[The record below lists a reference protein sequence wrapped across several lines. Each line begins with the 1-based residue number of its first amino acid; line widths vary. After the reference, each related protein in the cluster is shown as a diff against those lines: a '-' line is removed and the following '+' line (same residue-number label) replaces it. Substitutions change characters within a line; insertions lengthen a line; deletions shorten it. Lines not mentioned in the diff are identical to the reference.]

1 MMPTRRLVRLSAA
14 LSLVLLASCQQPKPP
29 SGEQELLTKYPPAA
43 GSPSCPVLP
52 PDWLERLSTQERRI
66 LPTDCETLSRTPQF
80 SWGEARDRQVGSP
93 WTFMLRNQGGAA
105 VLTRTDLSAPRF
117 LLDTALPPGDY
128 EWSVTYSSTRG
139 LLVPSQWRRFKI
151 ADTTAFAN
159 RSLLASQAPAAS
171 SPAAISS
178 GASLATSVMAK
189 ARPRLL
195 PAGSSYATLAAA
207 ARSTEHLPVLT
218 KLRDLARYT
227 LSRPVPAAP
236 ATPVTATELA
246 KVQGSIAIWQEA
258 RREREYIEML
268 ALIGRLDSSPA
279 LISNAKL
286 RLMSLAAW
294 SPTGVSG
301 EKINDQANREIYAA
315 LALGMDMLWP
325 ELSGPE
331 RSQVTASLRSRLLLA
346 AESLAVLDRSPYDS
360 HANNNIRWVN
370 QALLLSAG
378 LPGFPEAPE
387 MLSRYWDLS
396 LFTLSALSGS
406 DGGFGNG
413 IAYGWYTFV
422 VNVPYVA
429 AVRSITGIDLYQFDH
444 LRRAGDQLIAFTAP
458 NSKQPSAF
466 GDGLEVQEHYAHY
479 SSAYFRLHA
488 QMTRSA
494 QDAWYWQANPANI
507 SAPSNALI
515 WQLLLLGVDKNPLP
529 SPVAPAQNTWF
540 FPDTGLAAMHVD
552 AKQSARTSVFFRS
565 SRFGSYG
572 HSHADNNSVVYTSEG
587 LPLLINAGYYPYYNS
602 PHHKN
607 IRATRFKNALTFDGG
622 YGQSENLLSA
632 TKPSD
637 PIHTMDAR
645 GEVIRTE
652 TRGSLS
658 LVTGDATAAYR
669 GYSTQT
675 YTWTPLLSN
684 AVRSVVMDR
693 ANGVTLIYDW
703 ATSNKPRQWE
713 LNYHSPNAFAADA
726 ATVRASNGR
735 ASVCLDRYGPASSF
749 SQTSTWQI
757 APEVAQPAQ
766 AHGRFTVLSPS
777 LELAHLTVLRDGCKI
792 VPVQVAQ
799 QGSRI
804 SVVIGNQNVSFD
816 KRQTLLSP

>member
-14 LSLVLLASCQQPKPP
+14 LSLILLASCQQPKPP
-29 SGEQELLTKYPPAA
+29 SGEQELLTKYPTAA
-43 GSPSCPVLP
+43 GGTNCPVLP
-52 PDWLERLSTQERRI
+52 PDWLERLSAQERRI

-93 WTFMLRNQGGAA
+93 WTFVLRNQGGAA
-105 VLTRTDLSAPRF
+105 VTSRTDLTAPRL
-117 LLDTALPPGDY
+117 LLDQTLAPGDY
-128 EWSVTYSSTRG
+128 EWSVTYRSARG
-139 LLVPSQWRRFKI
+139 VVVPSQWRRFRI
-151 ADTTAFAN
+151 ADTTVFAN
-159 RSLLASQAPAAS
+159 RSLMAGQAPAAS
-171 SPAAISS
+171 APAAISN

-195 PAGSSYATLAAA
+195 PAGSSYAMVAAA
-207 ARSTEHLPVLT
+207 ARGTEHLPVLS

-227 LSRPVPAAP
+227 LTRPVPPAP

-246 KVQGSIAIWQEA
+246 KVQGSMAIWQET

-268 ALIGRLDSSPA
+268 ALIGRLDNNPA
-279 LISNAKL
+279 LIANAKL

-315 LALGMDMLWP
+315 LAVGIDMLWP
-325 ELSGPE
+325 ELSGSE
-331 RSQVTASLRSRLLLA
+331 RSQITVSLRSRLLQA
-346 AESLAVLDRSPYDS
+346 ADSLAVLDSSPYDS
-360 HANNNIRWVN
+360 HANNNIRWIN

-378 LPGFPEAPE
+378 LPGFPEAPA
-387 MLSRYWDLS
+387 MLTRFWDLS

-413 IAYGWYTFV
+413 IAYGWYNFAF
-422 VNVPYVA
+422 NVPYVA
-429 AVRSITGIDLYQFDH
+429 AVRSITGIDLYQLDH

-458 NSKQPSAF
+458 NSRHPSAF
-466 GDGLEVQEHYAHY
+466 GDGLEVQEHYTHY

-507 SAPSNALI
+507 STPSNALI
-515 WQLLLLGVDKNPLP
+515 WQLLLLGVDKSPLP

-540 FPDTGLAAMHVD
+540 FPDTGLAAMHAD

-565 SRFGSYG
+565 SRFGSYS
-572 HSHADNNSVVYTSEG
+572 HSHADNNSVAYTSQG
-587 LPLLINAGYYPYYNS
+587 LPLLINAGYYPYFNS

-607 IRATRFKNALTFDGG
+607 TRATRYKNALTFDGG
-622 YGQSENLLSA
+622 FGQSENLLSP

-637 PIHTMDAR
+637 PMLSMDAR
-645 GEVIRTE
+645 GDVIRTE
-652 TRGSLS
+652 TRGNLS

-703 ATSNKPRQWE
+703 ATSSKPRQWE

-726 ATVRASNGR
+726 ATVRASNGP

-749 SQTSTWQI
+749 SQTMAWQI

-804 SVVIGNQNVSFD
+804 SVAIGSQTVSFE
-816 KRQTLLSP
+816 KRQTLLNP